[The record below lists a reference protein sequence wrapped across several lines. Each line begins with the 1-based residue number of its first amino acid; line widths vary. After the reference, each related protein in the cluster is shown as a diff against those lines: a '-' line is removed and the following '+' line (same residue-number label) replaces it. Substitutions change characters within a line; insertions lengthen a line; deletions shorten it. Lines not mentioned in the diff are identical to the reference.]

1 MMRPINCSLH
11 ERVNKVYFVELMNKV
26 SFSFQFLINLSNTY
40 LSLVSSLEGYIN
52 AMAHEQIDEQVLMSN
67 CERMSKCSCAHKD
80 LFLDKSPVEG
90 QKVPWRDKSGPG
102 SPVAGKR
109 TSPCYCIP
117 NNSDL
122 NSYSYSE

>member
-52 AMAHEQIDEQVLMSN
+52 AMAHEQINEQVLIRS
-67 CERMSKCSCAHKD
+67 CERMSKCSYRLSMC
-80 LFLDKSPVEG
+80 S
-90 QKVPWRDKSGPG
+90 
-102 SPVAGKR
+102 
-109 TSPCYCIP
+109 
-117 NNSDL
+117 
-122 NSYSYSE
+122 